1 MPDIRLIALDLDGTV
16 FDDEKRISPRTLA
29 AIRAALDRGIDV
41 LPATGRNAAGVP
53 DAFMQMPG
61 VRFALTSNGASVV
74 ELASG
79 RPLVRLPFEA
89 DFARRALAAVQ
100 PFGGAI
106 GLFVGGDCYSDPAG
120 TAAALASCPP
130 ALLPYIKASRRVT
143 DNLDALIAR
152 RPGEVEKFSIL
163 YPDAATRDAARAAVV
178 AACPGIEATS
188 SIPNNLGTQ
197 RAGREQGARGC
208 LRWPITWGFRPPRS
222 WPAATAA
229 TTLRWYNWPVSALRW
244 AMPRRMCLP
253 PPISSRWTTTMTAW
267 PPRLRPWRSA
277 LCDRGL
283 HDRLPLPIVHGIEQ
297 KQPGLR
303 CKQQAARGLGQCA
316 KGKEDPDAAKH
327 IPPA

>member
-29 AIRAALDRGIDV
+29 AIRAALDCGIDV

-143 DNLDALIAR
+143 DNLDALIAQ

-188 SIPNNLGTQ
+188 SIPNNLELNAPGVNK
-197 RAGREQGARGC
+197 G
-208 LRWPITWGFRPPRS
+208 
-222 WPAATAA
+222 
-229 TTLRWYNWPVSALRW
+229 
-244 AMPRRMCLP
+244 
-253 PPISSRWTTTMTAW
+253 
-267 PPRLRPWRSA
+267 
-277 LCDRGL
+277 RGL
-283 HDRLPLPIVHGIEQ
+283 LALADYLGLSASQVMACGDSGNDLAMVQLAGVGVAMGNATPDVLAAADFVTLDNNHDGVAAAIET
-297 KQPGLR
+297 L
-303 CKQQAARGLGQCA
+303 ALGSL
-316 KGKEDPDAAKH
+316 
-327 IPPA
+327 

>member
-120 TAAALASCPP
+120 TAAALASCPARP
-130 ALLPYIKASRRVT
+130 A
-143 DNLDALIAR
+143 ALHQ
-152 RPGEVEKFSIL
+152 GE
-163 YPDAATRDAARAAVV
+163 
-178 AACPGIEATS
+178 
-188 SIPNNLGTQ
+188 
-197 RAGREQGARGC
+197 
-208 LRWPITWGFRPPRS
+208 PPR
-222 WPAATAA
+222 
-229 TTLRWYNWPVSALRW
+229 
-244 AMPRRMCLP
+244 
-253 PPISSRWTTTMTAW
+253 
-267 PPRLRPWRSA
+267 
-277 LCDRGL
+277 DR
-283 HDRLPLPIVHGIEQ
+283 
-297 KQPGLR
+297 QP
-303 CKQQAARGLGQCA
+303 
-316 KGKEDPDAAKH
+316 
-327 IPPA
+327 